1 MQVEKI
7 IKKRIVKV
15 LKYEYLVKW
24 KNYEGVEYYTWE
36 LQEGLEGAEEL
47 IKNFDNDLQM
57 KDRNMKRTKC
67 DNTNLLKT

>member
-47 IKNFDNDLQM
+47 IKNFDNDIY
-57 KDRNMKRTKC
+57 K
-67 DNTNLLKT
+67 